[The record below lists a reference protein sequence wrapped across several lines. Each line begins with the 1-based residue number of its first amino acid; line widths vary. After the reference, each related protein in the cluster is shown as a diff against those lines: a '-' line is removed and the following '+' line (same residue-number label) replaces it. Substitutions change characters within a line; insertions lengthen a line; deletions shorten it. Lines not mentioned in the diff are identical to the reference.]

1 MNIPEEAVEAA
12 ARAVVQSLWNNDG
25 HDYGLYVDFGNEL
38 TGIVDGEVNALVLA
52 RAALEAAYPA
62 IRHMA
67 AREAL
72 DGLIAKHDQSA
83 SRHPDGSAA
92 RFDEQR
98 VAFRIMVY
106 RDTEYPE
113 SD

>member
-12 ARAVVQSLWNNDG
+12 AEAMYLHDWAEDSSVDDAEALWATETRRARNTYTQ
-25 HDYGLYVDFGNEL
+25 
-38 TGIVDGEVNALVLA
+38 LA

-62 IRHMA
+62 IRYMA

-72 DGLIAKHDQSA
+72 DGLIAKHDQST

-98 VAFRIMVY
+98 AAFRIMAY
-106 RDTEYPE
+106 RDAEYPE
-113 SD
+113 AD